1 MTFRAERIFLPPE
14 SPMREESLIDRL
26 RDRSSSLERS
36 AKLDTAALSESVMAN
51 LRRMLNSRQGI
62 SQTVPDY
69 GLPDLTD
76 IVHAFPEAIDVC
88 RRSIRQSLEKYEPR
102 LRNVIVTHAADDD
115 DPFHLRFE
123 IKAQLVL
130 ERDTVP
136 IAFYTMLDASGQAK
150 VRR

>member
-1 MTFRAERIFLPPE
+1 MIPA
-14 SPMREESLIDRL
+14 MREKSLIDRL
-26 RDRSSSLERS
+26 RDRSGSSVRS
-36 AKLDTAALSESVMAN
+36 TRLDTAALTESVMAS

-76 IVHAFPEAIDVC
+76 IVHAFPEAIDIC
-88 RRSIRQSLEKYEPR
+88 RRSIRASLEKYEPR
-102 LRNVIVTHAADDD
+102 LRNVVVNHLLDGD

-123 IKAQLVL
+123 IRAQLVT
-130 ERDTVP
+130 ERDTIP

-150 VRR
+150 VNR